1 MYDSMREMYLM
12 MYIIRLYYKKIINDT
27 HEDIAKVVILLPCNT
42 ARLWQFNSNP
52 I

>member
-12 MYIIRLYYKKIINDT
+12 IYIIRLYYKKILNDT
-27 HEDIAKVVILLPCNT
+27 HEDIAKVVST
-42 ARLWQFNSNP
+42 ALQYCPFVAVQSNP